1 METLYIGYGDGLV
14 IASVNGAVSGEWSI
28 RGVPVAQVAVDP
40 GEPERVY
47 AATLGEGLQRSDDG
61 GRTFER
67 VAALDNP
74 LVWSVAVSPSD
85 RQGSLG
91 AVYAGTQMAALYR
104 STDGGDTFTELTS
117 VQDIPSKPE
126 WSFPPAPDTHHVH
139 QITLAIDDPGTVVFG
154 VELGGVYHST
164 DAGETW
170 ARTTADPDPHTLRT
184 HPSAPGRMYE
194 GGGAAY
200 YASRDGGASWR
211 RNLDG
216 IPDEVRYFY
225 SLAVDAGDPETVVIS
240 GARDPFSG
248 HAVIPNIPVWS
259 TLYRLEGDVWRE
271 IADGLPTQDGTAMGT
286 LAAGAPG
293 VFYYLTEPGDL
304 YRSDDGARSFAL
316 LESAAALPRG
326 ERGRTVTV
334 VTS

>member
-14 IASVNGAVSGEWSI
+14 RASVNGAVSGDWTI

-47 AATLGEGLQRSDDG
+47 AATLGAGLQRSDDA

-67 VAALDNP
+67 VTAIDNP
-74 LVWSVAVSPSD
+74 LVWSVAVSASD
-85 RQGSLG
+85 RNGSFG
-91 AVYAGTQMAALYR
+91 TVYAGTQMAALHR
-104 STDGGDTFTELTS
+104 STDGGDSFAELRS

-139 QITLAIDDPGTVVFG
+139 QITLDITDPGTVVFG

-164 DAGETW
+164 DAGDTW
-170 ARTTADPDPHTLRT
+170 QRTTADPDPHTLRT
-184 HPSAPGRMYE
+184 HPSAPRRMYE

-200 YASRDGGASWR
+200 YASTDGGATWG

-225 SLAVDAGDPETVVIS
+225 SLAVDSGDPENVIIS

-248 HAVIPNIPVWS
+248 HAVIPNMPVWS
-259 TLYRLEGDVWRE
+259 SLYRLQGDTWQE
-271 IADGLPTQDGTAMGT
+271 ISEGLPPSDGTAMGT

-293 VFYYLTEPGDL
+293 VFYYVTEPGDL
-304 YRSDDGARSFAL
+304 FRSDDGGSSFAKLDAGPAALRGDRARS
-316 LESAAALPRG
+316 
-326 ERGRTVTV
+326 VTV
-334 VTS
+334 VPS